1 MYKKIKSEIDKAIGK
16 SQSEVKG
23 YVERALCLGIPYV
36 MRDYYRGLK
45 MVKYLYD
52 QLKRVNSLAVQVIIG
67 HAFKW
72 VGKKSGRVCLEP
84 SRQKNYSDF
93 TKDKESKKK
102 AELLLKNAI
111 SKIPKKYFLGEPIT
125 MIAEELNEFERKLLT
140 DYCKNIISYMANK
153 TNWNKDTIGTALSL
167 LAIEYSICRKDEVM
181 DIFFNSA
188 MCVINCLNSSM
199 YKQQAR
205 DLANT
210 ILLIGYREH
219 LEEYSYVVSSSA
231 YIDEPSPLQAL
242 LCLEIAFAYVD
253 KRYDTIPKRIIFNI
267 IWILLKILRE
277 IRRVDDKEMKYLL
290 AISDSI
296 SNDALERMSVQFTAL
311 SAKVFVGDV
320 SVINETISY
329 LRDNE
334 ERIKS
339 NMDSLS
345 LPLFTLFKCLHEFL
359 GDQDLSGLVPY
370 EEMVERQLKIEGNEF
385 YVGFYDDN
393 KEVVCLLQKILTK
406 LRSCRKSDNY
416 SHYSKT
422 ANLYAR
428 KVIDIAVENDA
439 PEDFLLSMMVRADY
453 TFVKQDLQLSPY
465 VVLKFEDDEIEANA
479 RPYISV
485 NELKNIIRLEHEDV
499 IMWIG
504 LGVKHICRMSLMND
518 MFKMDYL
525 EGFERSK
532 SLRAPIEIIT
542 NLAFR
547 NDYVTEKGDRFDK
560 TAKELEE
567 EGERLHDSLESYRLS
582 VPNIAARV
590 LIVKD
595 MEMESYP
602 HQLFIDERSDEFLGQ
617 CLPTANVISTELLIN
632 TNHSLLYLPSNFSR
646 SFWTPIQ
653 SGEITFSGIMS
664 HLENTLIKYQFKVCD
679 KIAPSKPLSSD
690 MNIVCAHGGKNIS
703 EEEWF
708 YANGQPILKTNKIVG
723 QGKILVL
730 FVCHSGTAVYEEYD
744 GAVHSMVKKYIRMGY
759 KSVIAPMW
767 SLSTEILPLW
777 LVSFM
782 ECFSKGEFIIDA
794 VFHANMAVKKK
805 YIAPSAWAC
814 LHLFG
819 NPYLKVADND
829 SGVSRSSKMNND
841 IGM

>member
-1 MYKKIKSEIDKAIGK
+1 MYKRIKSEIDKAIGK
-16 SQSEVKG
+16 SQNEVKNH
-23 YVERALCLGIPYV
+23 VERALFLGIPYV
-36 MRDYYRGLK
+36 MRDYVRGLK

-52 QLKRVNSLAVQVIIG
+52 QLKRVNSSAIQIISD
-67 HAFKW
+67 HAYKW
-72 VGKKSGRVCLEP
+72 IERKTGRVCLEP
-84 SRQKNYSDF
+84 SRQKSYRDF
-93 TKDKESKKK
+93 IKDKESKKK

-111 SKIPKKYFLGEPIT
+111 SKIPKKYFFGEPLT
-125 MIAEELNEFERKLLT
+125 MIADELNETERKILAI
-140 DYCKNIISYMANK
+140 YCEKMISYMANK
-153 TNWNKDTIGTALSL
+153 TNWNKDTIGMALSL

-181 DIFFNSA
+181 DIFFNSV
-188 MCVINCLNSSM
+188 MCVISCLNSSM
-199 YKQQAR
+199 YKQQAM

-242 LCLEIAFAYVD
+242 LCLETTFAYVD
-253 KRYDTIPKRIIFNI
+253 KRSDVIPNRMLLII
-267 IWILLKILRE
+267 IWILLKIFRE
-277 IRRVDDKEMKYLL
+277 IRRVDHEEMRYLL
-290 AISDSI
+290 SISDSI
-296 SNDALERMSVQFTAL
+296 SDDTHERMSVHFTAL
-311 SAKVFVGDV
+311 SAKVFAGDE

-334 ERIKS
+334 EWIKS

-345 LPLFTLFKCLHEFL
+345 LPLFTLFKCIHEFL
-359 GDQDLSGLVPY
+359 GNQDLSGLAPY
-370 EEMVERQLKIEGNEF
+370 EKMVEKELEIDGNEF
-385 YVGFYDDN
+385 YVGFYNDN
-393 KEVVCLLQKILTK
+393 KEVACLLQKILTK

-422 ANLYAR
+422 ANQFAR
-428 KVIDIAVENDA
+428 KVIDTAVENDA
-439 PEDFLLSMMVRADY
+439 PEEFLLAMMVRADY

-465 VVLKFEDDEIEANA
+465 VVFKFEDDEIEADA

-542 NLAFR
+542 NLAFK

-582 VPNIAARV
+582 VPNIAGRV

-602 HQLFIDERSDEFLGQ
+602 HQLLIDDRSDEFLGQ
-617 CLPTANVISTELLIN
+617 CKPTANVISTELLIN
-632 TNHSLLYLPSNFSR
+632 TNLSLLYIPSFFSR
-646 SFWTPIQ
+646 SFWTPIN

-664 HLENTLIKYQFKVCD
+664 HLEDTLVKYQFEVCD
-679 KIAPSKPLSSD
+679 KIAPSNPLSSD
-690 MNIVCAHGGKNIS
+690 LNIVCAHGGRNIS

-723 QGKILVL
+723 KGKILVL
-730 FVCHSGTAVYEEYD
+730 FVCHSGSAVYEEYD
-744 GAVHSMVKKYIRMGY
+744 GAVHSMVKKYVRKGY

-767 SLSTEILPLW
+767 SLSTDILPLW
-777 LVSFM
+777 LASFM
-782 ECFSKGEFIIDA
+782 DCFSKGEYIIDA
-794 VFHANMAVKKK
+794 VFHANMAVKQK

-819 NPYLKVADND
+819 NPYVRVVDRD
-829 SGVSRSSKMNND
+829 SIHVR
-841 IGM
+841 